1 MTSDS
6 QDLKDRITRALTNQE
21 QNTVTIL
28 SSLLAVQDDMGYVPN
43 EAIDAVAEL
52 TGSTI
57 NDVWG
62 VASFYT
68 NLRFN
73 PPGDSILELCWGPS
87 CHVQGAMQVIKEAF
101 NRLGLESEGDTSDG
115 KLTVLLNTC
124 LGACSQGPAGS
135 IDHHLVG
142 RLTPS
147 RVVEILDDRL
157 AADSPA
163 AH

>member
-28 SSLLAVQDDMGYVPN
+28 SSLLAVQDDVGYVPN

-52 TGSTI
+52 TGSTV

-101 NRLGLESEGDTSDG
+101 NRLGLESEGDTLDG
-115 KLTVLLNTC
+115 KLTVQLNTC

-147 RVVEILDDRL
+147 RIVEILDDRL

>member
-6 QDLKDRITRALTNQE
+6 KDLKDRITRALTNQE
-21 QNTVTIL
+21 QKTVTIL
-28 SSLLAVQDDMGYVPN
+28 SSLLAVQDDVGYVPN
-43 EAIDAVAEL
+43 QAIDPIAEL
-52 TGSTI
+52 TGSTV

-68 NLRFN
+68 NLRFT

-87 CHVQGAMQVIKEAF
+87 CHVQGAMKVIKEAL

-115 KLTVLLNTC
+115 KITVQLNTC

-147 RVVEILDDRL
+147 RVVEILDGRL
-157 AADSPA
+157 APDSSG

>member
-1 MTSDS
+1 MTSDN

-28 SSLLAVQDDMGYVPN
+28 SSLLAVQDDVGYVPDQ
-43 EAIDAVAEL
+43 AMDAVAEL
-52 TGSTI
+52 TGSTV

-68 NLRFN
+68 NLRFS

-101 NRLGLESEGDTSDG
+101 NRLGLESEGDTPDG
-115 KLTVLLNTC
+115 RLTVQLNTC

-147 RVVEILDDRL
+147 RVVEILDDCL
-157 AADSPA
+157 AADSTRV
-163 AH
+163 H

>member
-6 QDLKDRITRALTNQE
+6 KDLKDRITRALTNQE
-21 QNTVTIL
+21 QKTVTIL
-28 SSLLAVQDDMGYVPN
+28 SSLLAVQDDVRYVPN
-43 EAIDAVAEL
+43 EAIDAIAEL
-52 TGSTI
+52 TGSTV

-68 NLRFN
+68 NLRFT

-87 CHVQGAMQVIKEAF
+87 CHVQGAMKVIKEAL

-115 KLTVLLNTC
+115 KITVQLNTC

-147 RVVEILDDRL
+147 RVVEILDGRL
-157 AADSPA
+157 APDSSG

>member
-28 SSLLAVQDDMGYVPN
+28 SSLLAVQDDVGYVPN

-68 NLRFN
+68 NLRFA
-73 PPGDSILELCWGPS
+73 PPGDTIVELCWGPS

-101 NRLGLESEGDTSDG
+101 NHLGLESEGNTSDG
-115 KLTVLLNTC
+115 RVTVQLNTC

-157 AADSPA
+157 TADSSA